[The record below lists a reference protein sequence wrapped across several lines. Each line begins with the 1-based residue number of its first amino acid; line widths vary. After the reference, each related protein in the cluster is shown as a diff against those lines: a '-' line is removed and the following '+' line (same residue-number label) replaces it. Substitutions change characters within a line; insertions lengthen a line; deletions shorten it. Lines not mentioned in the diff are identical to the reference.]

1 MKKKLLGPVVLLGA
15 LLAAATPALADLNA
29 TVYADWQR
37 GGTARG
43 DTGDITFEGLTELGS
58 FVDPNLDHWDGTL
71 GYRWIPLGRDDYYS
85 VRWTGYLD
93 VSAAGEY
100 GFRSTSDDGVQVF
113 LGGELI
119 IDSPSVQHFGTSV
132 GTALLAAGPTP
143 IEVRLYE
150 NEGNDG
156 IRLEWMQPGE
166 TEWSVIPAASLTPVP
181 EPSTAALALAGLVVT
196 LSAVRR
202 RKARAE

>member
-1 MKKKLLGPVVLLGA
+1 MMTKLLGPVSLLGA
-15 LLAAATPALADLNA
+15 LLAAATPAVADLNA

-37 GGTARG
+37 GGVVRG
-43 DTGDITFEGLTELGS
+43 ESGDITFDGLTELGS
-58 FVDPNLDHWDGTL
+58 FVDSNLDHWDGTP

-100 GFRSTSDDGVQVF
+100 GFRSTSDDGIQVF
-113 LGGELI
+113 LGGALVI
-119 IDSPSVQHFGTSV
+119 SSPVVQHFGTAL
-132 GTALLAAGPTP
+132 GTAVLAAGATP
-143 IEVRLYE
+143 IEVRFYE

-166 TEWSVIPAASLTPVP
+166 TEWSVIPAAALAPVP
-181 EPSTAALALAGLVVT
+181 EPATSTLALAGLIVV

-202 RKARAE
+202 RRARVE